1 MFWPFKKEEPK
12 EDLPP
17 PFEGVVFIDMDGK
30 RYDYKPTK
38 TISPYDAA
46 MLIPLFM
53 EPRMHGDRF
62 TYIRKHN
69 LEKHFK
75 LIKPEDEE

>member
-1 MFWPFKKEEPK
+1 MIWNPFKKDESKDTPVA
-12 EDLPP
+12 
-17 PFEGVVFIDMDGK
+17 FEGVVFVDPDGK

-38 TISPYDAA
+38 TISPHDAA

-75 LIKPEDEE
+75 LIKPEEEE

>member
-1 MFWPFKKEEPK
+1 MIWNPFKKDESKNTPV
-12 EDLPP
+12 
-17 PFEGVVFIDMDGK
+17 PFEGVVFVDVDGK

-38 TISPYDAA
+38 TISPRDAA

-53 EPRMHGDRF
+53 EPKMHGDRF

-69 LEKHFK
+69 LEKHFVE
-75 LIKPEDEE
+75 IVDGEE

>member
-1 MFWPFKKEEPK
+1 MIWNPFKKDESKDTPV
-12 EDLPP
+12 
-17 PFEGVVFIDMDGK
+17 PFEGVVFVDVDGK

-38 TISPYDAA
+38 TISPRDAA

-53 EPRMHGDRF
+53 EPKMHGDRF

-69 LEKHFK
+69 LENHFVE
-75 LIKPEDEE
+75 IVDGEE